1 MVFMAFTIDIANTTA
16 NPDKYN
22 KSNDTTIIQS
32 GVSIS
37 PLSTINQLTP
47 VFVVDYDSRFLNANY
62 IIAPFLG
69 RKYFATISVDTAGR
83 LVIQCSV
90 DYISS
95 FNLSKCPIT
104 VTRNGGIG
112 KPTEIPDNKLPIIP
126 NRKKIDSITVF
137 SPDIDTTWINDT
149 RSLNYVVTVVGGESV

>member
-1 MVFMAFTIDIANTTA
+1 MAFTIDIANTTA
-16 NPDKYN
+16 NPEKYN
-22 KSNDTTIIQS
+22 KSNETTIIQS

-62 IIAPFLG
+62 IITPPTFLG
-69 RKYFATISVDTAGR
+69 RKYFATVSVDTAGR
-83 LVIQCSV
+83 MVIQCSV

-95 FNLSKCPIT
+95 FNLSNCPIT

-112 KPTEIPDNKLPIIP
+112 KPTEIPDNKLPVIP
-126 NRKKIDSITVF
+126 NRKRIDSKTVF
-137 SPDIDTTWINDT
+137 SPDINDVFINDI
-149 RSLNYVVTVVGGESV
+149 RSMNYVVTVVGGDTE

>member
-1 MVFMAFTIDIANTTA
+1 MAFTIDIANTTA

-69 RKYFATISVDTAGR
+69 RKYFATVSVDTAGR